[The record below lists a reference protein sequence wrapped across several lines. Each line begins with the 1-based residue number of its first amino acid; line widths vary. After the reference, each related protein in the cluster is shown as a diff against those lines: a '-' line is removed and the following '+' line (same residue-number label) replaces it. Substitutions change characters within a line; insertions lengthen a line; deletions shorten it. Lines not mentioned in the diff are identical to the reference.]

1 MFHDNLTGTRL
12 TTALALLALTLVC
25 YADSKPAKLDGVP
38 ENVRS
43 LATDPR
49 AIGLD
54 PDALAALDQS
64 LKELADK
71 QVRSGYVAMVGRQ
84 GRIGHWATAGFAD
97 VATAKPMAIDTPFRV
112 ASMTKPVTAVAVM
125 MLVEEGQLALTDPVS
140 RYLPRFAGVKVAES
154 TNADDDGQIPVREA
168 TGPITIQHLMTHT
181 AGLGYVFD
189 LRTDLGKLY
198 ASKSLYE
205 GEGDLAQRIDRL
217 PDLPLY
223 FEPGDRW
230 QYSYANDVLG
240 LVVEV
245 VSGEPLETYMQ
256 KRIFRPLRM
265 TDTTFFPDGSLRSRV
280 AGVYRH
286 TEDGKL
292 VPAYSEARP
301 EQVPT
306 WAAGGSGLVSTAGDY
321 MRFALM
327 LAGGGALEGVRILE
341 TATINAM
348 IENQV
353 DTTKLPESMKGFG
366 YGLGFGMVLEPE
378 PGEKAPGAVG
388 DYGWGGYFDTDFF
401 VSPRTGLVAILL
413 TQEEPTP
420 HRPGG
425 SARQVLT
432 PLAYGALAENA
443 DAASRTA
450 AE

>member
-1 MFHDNLTGTRL
+1 MTRYNPL
-12 TTALALLALTLVC
+12 GAKLVIATAMLALSFVSN
-25 YADSKPAKLDGVP
+25 ADTQSTTQAGAPQS
-38 ENVRS
+38 VRS
-43 LATDPR
+43 LVSDPGT
-49 AIGLD
+49 IGLN
-54 PDALAALDQS
+54 PDALAALDRRLQA
-64 LKELADK
+64 LADK
-71 QVRSGYVAMVGRQ
+71 QVRSGYVAMVGRN
-84 GRIGHWATAGFAD
+84 GRIGHWTTAGFAD
-97 VATAKPMAIDTPFRV
+97 VEAARPMALDTPFRI

-125 MLVEEGQLALTDPVS
+125 TLVEKGLLSLNDPVS

-154 TNADDDGQIPVREA
+154 TNADDDGQIPVRDA
-168 TGPITIQHLMTHT
+168 GGPITIQHLMTHT

-198 ASKSLYE
+198 ASRSLYE

-230 QYSYANDVLG
+230 LYSYANDVLG
-240 LVVEV
+240 LVIEV
-245 VSGEPLETYMQ
+245 VSGDSLEAYM
-256 KRIFRPLRM
+256 RETIFEPLRM
-265 TDTTFFPDGSLRSRV
+265 TDTTFYPDAGLRSR
-280 AGVYRH
+280 AADVYRH

-301 EQVPT
+301 EQLPT

-327 LAGGGALEGVRILE
+327 LAGGGELEGARILE
-341 TATINAM
+341 ASTIESM

-353 DTTKLPESMKGFG
+353 DTSKLPESMKGFG
-366 YGLGFGMVLEPE
+366 YGLGFGMVLEPA

-401 VSPRTGLVAILL
+401 ISPRTGLVAILL
-413 TQEEPTP
+413 SQEEPSP

-432 PLAYGALAENA
+432 PLAYAALAEQA
-443 DAASRTA
+443 EAAARTA